1 VADVASLNGARHDS
15 RPRIVPNIGSK
26 KLAVN
31 PTSGRRFENGDK
43 CCDEI
48 AKQFDVR
55 FREAAGR
62 VGCPR
67 HRIDYPVR
75 EDERRHYIMRDAF
88 RPQRF
93 EDREV
98 PVGGFVKDSIKPL
111 SGFDD
116 VLNRAIL
123 VIRRELDTVARGSKL
138 NTLFAPPDASHS
150 TEFWM
155 ERANMCR
162 GAGYR
167 NAQRGEL
174 LAERFKK
181 ATDIGREP
189 ALLA

>member
-1 VADVASLNGARHDS
+1 
-15 RPRIVPNIGSK
+15 
-26 KLAVN
+26 
-31 PTSGRRFENGDK
+31 
-43 CCDEI
+43 
-48 AKQFDVR
+48 
-55 FREAAGR
+55 
-62 VGCPR
+62 
-67 HRIDYPVR
+67 
-75 EDERRHYIMRDAF
+75 MRNAF
-88 RPQRF
+88 RPQRR

-98 PVGGFVKDSIKPL
+98 PVGGFAKDSVKPL
-111 SGFDD
+111 SGSDD

-123 VIRRELDTVARGSKL
+123 VIRRELDTVPRGAKL
-138 NTLFAPPDASHS
+138 NTLSTPPDAGHS